1 MASLA
6 ELQDALVNADK
17 AGDADAARQIA
28 DAIHSMS
35 NVQDAKPMAVQAGE
49 KIGGI
54 PRQIG
59 LTARYGLEGLAQM
72 AQIGTEPIRRLQ
84 DMVTPDRAP
93 TMSQLAT
100 GERTPKSTSL
110 GEQATKFA
118 NWIGLPSP
126 EGANERVIG
135 DASRLVAGAGGL
147 GAAGKLAQGAGG
159 MVGRAGEFFA
169 SNPLQQAA
177 SAGGAGLAGGSVR
190 EAGGGPW
197 AQAGAALAG
206 GLAGPAALSGAQAV
220 ARGASNTARRLGDA
234 LAPGVATT
242 QNIDH
247 QISLT
252 LQRQGIDWAI
262 VPERVKQPMRQEVA
276 RALDTGGDL
285 NPDAL
290 RRLLD
295 FRRTGATPTR
305 GMLTQDPVQITQEM
319 NLAKT
324 GANSTDIGLQRLPGL
339 QNQNTSRLLNLLD
352 DAGARGAPDDFAT
365 GQHVIDSL
373 NAGAAASRG
382 RIDSLY
388 SAARDT
394 SGRSASLDGYVFTT
408 RANQLLDEGLLGGAL
423 PESVA
428 GHMNRIAR
436 GEVPFTVDY
445 AEQLKTNIGKLQR
458 ATNDGQQRMALGVV
472 RRALDDTPLQAA
484 PSVNPG
490 NLPAVPGTVP
500 PSGAAL
506 GQESINAF
514 NRARQANR
522 AFMQRV
528 ESTPALAA
536 ALDGAQPDRFVK
548 QFIIGQGS
556 TAADVQAL
564 RRALAN
570 NPQAM
575 EAVKG
580 NIVSHLRDAATNS
593 TEDVAKFSPHA
604 YAKALNSI
612 GDRKLAAFFSP
623 EEINQLHAVR
633 RVGTLMNAQPSG
645 AAVNNSN
652 SGALVLGRALS
663 ALDAVAGKMPL
674 GLNTMIQGSLRGV
687 QQGQAM
693 NVPKSLIQAP
703 PPVPISARI
712 GVPAL
717 YGGLLAA
724 QPSN

>member
-1 MASLA
+1 MESLA

-17 AGDADAARQIA
+17 AGDVDAARQIA
-28 DAIHSMS
+28 DAIHSMGK
-35 NVQDAKPMAVQAGE
+35 VQDAKPMAVQAGE

-54 PRQIG
+54 PRQLG

-72 AQIGTEPIRRLQ
+72 AQIGTEPIRHLQ
-84 DMVTPDRAP
+84 DMVTPDRTP
-93 TMSQLAT
+93 TMSQLVT

-110 GEQATKFA
+110 VEQATKLA
-118 NWIGLPSP
+118 DWIGLPSP
-126 EGANERVIG
+126 DGANERVVG
-135 DASRLVAGAGGL
+135 DAARLVAGAGGL
-147 GAAGKLAQGAGG
+147 GAAGRLAQGIGG

-197 AQAGAALAG
+197 SQAGAALAG
-206 GLAGPAALSGAQAV
+206 GLAGPAALSGVQTV
-220 ARGASNTARRLGDA
+220 VRGATNASRRLADA
-234 LAPGVATT
+234 LAPGVPTQ

-252 LQRQGIDWAI
+252 LQRQGVDWAA
-262 VPERVKQPMRQEVA
+262 VPERIKQPMRQEVA
-276 RALDTGGDL
+276 RALDTGGEL

-324 GANSTDIGLQRLPGL
+324 GANSTDIGLQRLPSL
-339 QNQNTSRLLNLLD
+339 QNQNTSRLLSLLD

-365 GQHVIDSL
+365 GQRVIDAL
-373 NAGAAASRG
+373 NSGASASRG

-394 SGRSASLDGYVFTT
+394 SGRSAPLDGSAFTT
-408 RANQLLDEGLLGGAL
+408 RANQLIDEGLLGGAL

-458 ATNDGQQRMALGVV
+458 ATSDGQQRMALGVV
-472 RRALDDTPLQAA
+472 RRALDETPLQAT
-484 PSVNPG
+484 PN
-490 NLPAVPGTVP
+490 T
-500 PSGAAL
+500 AAM
-506 GQESINAF
+506 GQESIQAF

-536 ALDGAQPDRFVK
+536 ALDGAQPDRFVR
-548 QFIIGQGS
+548 QFIVGQGAS
-556 TAADVQAL
+556 AADVQAL
-564 RRALAN
+564 RRALVN

-575 EAVKG
+575 EAVRS

-604 YAKALNSI
+604 YAKALNNI

-623 EEINQLHAVR
+623 EEIQQLHAVR

-645 AAVNNSN
+645 TAVNNSN

-693 NVPKSLIQAP
+693 NVPRSLIQP
-703 PPVPISARI
+703 TPPVPISTRL
-712 GVPAL
+712 GVPAI
-717 YGGLLAA
+717 YGGLLAT